1 MFSILGIIR
10 AFHLVCNFS
19 TMNQC
24 GTDAYRMP
32 AFSTTKDS
40 RIPFNNDNQ
49 QRLKRMK
56 RQSGFRDADR
66 NEDEDDDDDDDDD
79 DSWSVFDPYVSRF
92 SDLFCP
98 PPLICPSAWGGA
110 YNPTKPGALTINITH
125 SL

>member
-1 MFSILGIIR
+1 
-10 AFHLVCNFS
+10 
-19 TMNQC
+19 
-24 GTDAYRMP
+24 MP

-98 PPLICPSAWGGA
+98 PPL
-110 YNPTKPGALTINITH
+110 YVQALVEGHIILRNQAH